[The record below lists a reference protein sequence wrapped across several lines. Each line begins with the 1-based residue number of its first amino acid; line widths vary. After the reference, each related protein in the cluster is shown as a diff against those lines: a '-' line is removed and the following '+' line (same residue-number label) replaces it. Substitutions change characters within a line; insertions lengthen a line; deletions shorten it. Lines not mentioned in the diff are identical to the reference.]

1 MPWLDRNCESSVS
14 VLVFTCIWS
23 DRLVK
28 VCHSPSLRILKNFS
42 IGIGLLGSI

>member
-14 VLVFTCIWS
+14 FSVFTYIWS
-23 DRLVK
+23 DRLVN

-42 IGIGLLGSI
+42 IGKGLLSSI